1 MNLKK
6 ILAGTLLAG
15 TLTFGTAAMASAD
28 SGSSTPTRPT
38 QEQLCNR
45 AKIAWQ
51 RLQHLD
57 ERAQAFHDKLTAMR
71 DKALAEGNTELAA
84 KIDAR
89 LAHLQERHDRIVAR
103 LEALKEKGQGRC
115 NPAEAPATADAA

>member
-1 MNLKK
+1 M
-6 ILAGTLLAG
+6 LAGALTL
-15 TLTFGTAAMASAD
+15 GTASMASAD
-28 SGSSTPTRPT
+28 TAANTPTRPA

-45 AKIAWQ
+45 AKNVWQ
-51 RLQHLD
+51 RLHFLD
-57 ERAQAFHDKLTAMR
+57 ERAHAHHEKLTAMR

-89 LAHLQERHDRIVAR
+89 LARLQERHDRVVAR

-115 NPAEAPATADAA
+115 NPTDAPASPTTPAPAPDAA